1 MRLKPLV
8 QFFSSFSD
16 EMQKRNITGYAGSI
30 AFFLVLSSIPLLVLF
45 SLFIPAMGINQN
57 DFTVFFTSI
66 VPASS
71 ISFIAALISEAYN
84 MSGAIFPVSLVI
96 LLFTCSRAMMELM
109 RGLQAVYDVKIKRG
123 YLYLRALACV
133 YTLLL
138 IVLLALMIILLGF
151 GDDIMHLIRQHWIG
165 PAILFQTIYQF
176 RYIIVFVSGILIL
189 SLTYKLASMENQPLI
204 EQVPGAVCTLLA
216 WVIFTKI
223 FTFFTKIST
232 YSIYYGSLSVLV
244 IFLFWLYWCIYIL
257 LIGGYINWYFRYVFR
272 VWLLR
277 LHKLVHHK

>member
-1 MRLKPLV
+1 
-8 QFFSSFSD
+8 
-16 EMQKRNITGYAGSI
+16 
-30 AFFLVLSSIPLLVLF
+30 
-45 SLFIPAMGINQN
+45 
-57 DFTVFFTSI
+57 
-66 VPASS
+66 
-71 ISFIAALISEAYN
+71 
-84 MSGAIFPVSLVI
+84 
-96 LLFTCSRAMMELM
+96 
-109 RGLQAVYDVKIKRG
+109 
-123 YLYLRALACV
+123 
-133 YTLLL
+133 
-138 IVLLALMIILLGF
+138 
-151 GDDIMHLIRQHWIG
+151 
-165 PAILFQTIYQF
+165 
-176 RYIIVFVSGILIL
+176 
-189 SLTYKLASMENQPLI
+189 MENQPLI